1 MFCLGCWPN
10 MQFPLIHQGVQLLQE
25 GGALV
30 LVCMITLVL
39 ATTDRCLVSAGERVK
54 GRMTSHFSFPRGAH
68 YCVKR
73 DIFCTS
79 QSLFMVNLLPDN
91 QKGRTKQWGKHS
103 KRGRRGNRLGLLLFK
118 KKKKSYLYWILDF
131 EPFTDSFTEW
141 QKKTTFG
148 I

>member
-1 MFCLGCWPN
+1 MVV
-10 MQFPLIHQGVQLLQE
+10 I
-25 GGALV
+25 A
-30 LVCMITLVL
+30 CMICLEL
-39 ATTDRCLVSAGERVK
+39 ATTDRCLVSARERVK

-103 KRGRRGNRLGLLLFK
+103 KREKRGNTLGLLLLK
-118 KKKKSYLYWILDF
+118 KKKKKLLVLDF
-131 EPFTDSFTEW
+131 RF
-141 QKKTTFG
+141 
-148 I
+148 